1 MNKSPSPWSVP
12 VAVDDIPDSGMHVEI
27 DAPAEVRA
35 QVLAVVEGLS
45 TVREILSLSGVF
57 DLQRRGSRVHVEG
70 RVRAKVGQT
79 CVVTLEPIDSDI
91 DEPVDLMFAPTHA
104 EMTPSDAEIE
114 VSLQGDPPEPLTGGT
129 VDLGALATEF
139 LVLGIDPYPRK
150 SDVEF
155 APVTVGEEGPKPFA
169 ALEALKKRLGGGK
182 T

>member
-1 MNKSPSPWSVP
+1 MDKSPFPWSVP

-27 DAPAEVRA
+27 DAPAAVRA

-45 TVREILSLSGVF
+45 TVREIHSLSGVF
-57 DLQRRGSRVHVEG
+57 DLQRRGGRVHVEG

-104 EMTPSDAEIE
+104 EMTPSDAEFE

-129 VDLGALATEF
+129 VDLGALAIEF

-155 APVTVGEEGPKPFA
+155 GTVTVGEEGPKPFA
-169 ALEALKKRLGGGK
+169 ALEALKKRLGGGQ